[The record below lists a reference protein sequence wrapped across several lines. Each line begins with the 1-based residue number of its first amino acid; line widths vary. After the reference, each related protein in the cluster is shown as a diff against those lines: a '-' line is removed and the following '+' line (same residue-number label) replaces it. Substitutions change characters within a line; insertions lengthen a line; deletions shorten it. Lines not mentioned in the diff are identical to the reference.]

1 MLQCWHPCDNTRD
14 LDTCT
19 RGTCHTGQWPH
30 VSDTGNMTCPWQISI
45 LPRNKLWTEL
55 LWIFVCENEIDDKLW
70 RAAIYLTDWL
80 TQVGQ
85 LTTRLQPLC
94 VNLRFFRG
102 LTPSFIRWITKPFV
116 SIFTQIILCNCESD
130 FRTEAIQSVNLNV
143 GDIISF
149 LSICGSNFRIITK
162 TPKNQS
168 FNLTTNFTTFFTYIF
183 VIIQITRFSS
193 SVFWQVKNSFG
204 SIFTNFCMGDLIRR

>member
-1 MLQCWHPCDNTRD
+1 MANINPSPEQIVNWIVVNICLREWDWWQAVAGCNI
-14 LDTCT
+14 
-19 RGTCHTGQWPH
+19 
-30 VSDTGNMTCPWQISI
+30 SD
-45 LPRNKLWTEL
+45 R
-55 LWIFVCENEIDDKLW
+55 
-70 RAAIYLTDWL
+70 LTDA
-80 TQVGQ
+80 GGSAYY
-85 LTTRLQPLC
+85 RLQPLC

-183 VIIQITRFSS
+183 VII
-193 SVFWQVKNSFG
+193 
-204 SIFTNFCMGDLIRR
+204 

>member
-1 MLQCWHPCDNTRD
+1 MLQCWHPCDNTRV
-14 LDTCT
+14 LGTCT

-30 VSDTGNMTCPWQISI
+30 VSDTGNTTCPWQISI

-55 LWIFVCENEIDDKLW
+55 LWIFVCENEIDDKLC

-102 LTPSFIRWITKPFV
+102 LTPSFIRWITQPFV
-116 SIFTQIILCNCESD
+116 SIFTQTILCNCETD
-130 FRTEAIQSVNLNV
+130 FRSTYNCDKDFGSLFIV
-143 GDIISF
+143 GYRFISF
-149 LSICGSNFRIITK
+149 QSQKQLYIWLSMFVSLSSKLLKINHSTLPWTLDHKIFIIYY
-162 TPKNQS
+162 
-168 FNLTTNFTTFFTYIF
+168 FLA
-183 VIIQITRFSS
+183 
-193 SVFWQVKNSFG
+193 
-204 SIFTNFCMGDLIRR
+204 C

>member
-1 MLQCWHPCDNTRD
+1 MLQCWHPCDNTRV
-14 LDTCT
+14 LGTCT

-30 VSDTGNMTCPWQISI
+30 VSDTGNTTCPWQISI

-55 LWIFVCENEIDDKLW
+55 LWIFVCENKIDDKLW
-70 RAAIYLTDWL
+70 RTAIYLTDWL

-143 GDIISF
+143 GDINSF

-183 VIIQITRFSS
+183 VII
-193 SVFWQVKNSFG
+193 
-204 SIFTNFCMGDLIRR
+204 